1 MKESIDFC
9 VKIPN
14 ANNKNPT
21 CEIELK
27 ASNLFT
33 FICDK
38 PTTVPMTKES
48 NELINNKF
56 CCTACIEI
64 SINSNT
70 NG

>member
-33 FICDK
+33 FICDR
-38 PTTVPMTKES
+38 PTIVPINSDSK
-48 NELINNKF
+48 ELISNKF
-56 CCTACIEI
+56 LICTPPHPVP
-64 SINSNT
+64 SQK
-70 NG
+70 G